1 MSSDASSLSKVIV
14 ALDCNNENDALEL
27 ANLLDP
33 KLCNLKIGLELFIS
47 CGPSIINKIHNLHYK
62 IFLDLKLHDISNTVL
77 KSINAIGKLG
87 IWMTNIHSSGG
98 KKMMINAQKELR
110 KVQKDSLLIGVTIL
124 TSLNDKDLN
133 EIGCQNNVNNQVLRM
148 ASLCHESK
156 LNGIVCSANEAKIIK
171 ENFPSEFICV
181 CPGIRTLDDSADDQS
196 RVTTP
201 MLAAQS
207 GADYIV
213 VGRPITRSKD
223 PKNSLEIFKKEF
235 EENMR

>member
-148 ASLCHESK
+148 ASLCHCLLYTS
-156 LNGIVCSANEAKIIK
+156 
-171 ENFPSEFICV
+171 PS
-181 CPGIRTLDDSADDQS
+181 PRD
-196 RVTTP
+196 
-201 MLAAQS
+201 
-207 GADYIV
+207 
-213 VGRPITRSKD
+213 
-223 PKNSLEIFKKEF
+223 
-235 EENMR
+235 